1 MKLHIFFSLLLGCL
15 GLHNLVAQRISPDSL
30 YPKNSFGIE
39 FGNGTSLNLNHP
51 VYEGFN
57 RVTLSNRLG
66 MSYFFANRWSVNSG
80 VTATIF
86 RSNRPDLRPKE
97 NYWHGDLSVRY
108 HIRSWYFGVSS
119 SYGNSP
125 INIYNYTQAY
135 EPRQKL
141 VVYGNVGLHTQIS
154 KQKKFW
160 KNTFLVFDM
169 RIGPTLYTEYKPDG
183 LSRNTNNWGGHI
195 GLNYIIKPKSK
206 R

>member
-1 MKLHIFFSLLLGCL
+1 MKLPILFLLLLLVL
-15 GLHNLVAQRISPDSL
+15 GFHNLVAQRISPDSL

-39 FGNGTSLNLNHP
+39 FGNGTSLSFNHP

-57 RVTLSNRLG
+57 SITFANKLSIT
-66 MSYFFANRWSVNSG
+66 YFFADRWSVNSG

-125 INIYNYTQAY
+125 INTYNDIQAY
-135 EPRQKL
+135 APRQKL
-141 VVYGNVGLHTQIS
+141 VVYGNVGLHIQIS

-160 KNTFLVFDM
+160 KNTFFVFDT

-183 LSRNTNNWGGHI
+183 LSRNTNNISGHM